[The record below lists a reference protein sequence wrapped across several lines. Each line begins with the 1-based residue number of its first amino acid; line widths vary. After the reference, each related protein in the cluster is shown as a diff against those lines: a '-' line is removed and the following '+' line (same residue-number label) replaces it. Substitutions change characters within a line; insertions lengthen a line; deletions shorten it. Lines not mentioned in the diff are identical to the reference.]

1 MKATYTI
8 KRDDL
13 KKKKYKAGTRSQK
26 GQRPAT
32 NEYDLLR
39 PIILKILT
47 NTEK

>member
-1 MKATYTI
+1 MKVTYSI

-13 KKKKYKAGTRSQK
+13 KKRRYKAGTRSQK

-32 NEYDLLR
+32 TEYDLLR

-47 NTEK
+47 NTKK